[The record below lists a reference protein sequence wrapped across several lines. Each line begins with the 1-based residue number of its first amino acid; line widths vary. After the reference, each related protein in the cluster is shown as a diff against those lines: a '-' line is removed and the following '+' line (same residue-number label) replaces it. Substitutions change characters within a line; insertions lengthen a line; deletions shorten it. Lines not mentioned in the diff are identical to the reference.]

1 MWLFIAIPF
10 HISRTAQYRPQEEIY
25 SRIAPRYQPFIGPIL
40 VRWEDYRKGNLQLAI
55 GEYIYTRT
63 EGRFTDEVVC
73 RDVMGALVLSMNLQ
87 LENFTNKKNV
97 SSDSSMF
104 WIKKTT
110 INQGIHVNSFGRV
123 NKSFCQFAIDFLSML
138 LVFDAWSSHVS
149 QTVPA
154 PHVTGAPNRVY
165 DLMKTN
171 RSILVHYVLSKQ
183 VSDSGKSQRIKFVS
197 YQLDNLTWAFALA
210 VPLFFFYQVFLY
222 FPLEQIGNCPN

>member
-1 MWLFIAIPF
+1 
-10 HISRTAQYRPQEEIY
+10 
-25 SRIAPRYQPFIGPIL
+25 
-40 VRWEDYRKGNLQLAI
+40 
-55 GEYIYTRT
+55 
-63 EGRFTDEVVC
+63 
-73 RDVMGALVLSMNLQ
+73 
-87 LENFTNKKNV
+87 
-97 SSDSSMF
+97 
-104 WIKKTT
+104 
-110 INQGIHVNSFGRV
+110 VNSFGRV